1 MRHTRTFCLAAA
13 ATAAAF
19 GLTAC
24 GGAGTGSGAGT
35 KSVSAAS
42 PVTAP
47 KTASVA
53 DAMALV
59 SKQTASDTSAKMTLT
74 ETVPKVGTISSSG
87 SVSTKPLA
95 MDMTMSDPQLTQELG
110 TSSIR
115 MLFSG
120 DTMYMDLG
128 SKSPQG
134 FGGKH
139 WMKLDLASL
148 GTAGQSMS
156 SLMNQSSSQ
165 GPATMVKLISS
176 SGDVRQV
183 GQETVDGQQ
192 TTHYSGVVDVDKL
205 LTETF
210 GADNADLKTVTQQL
224 SSSGVTTETVNMWV
238 NAQNLPVRF
247 QESAS
252 TSAGPMSATVDY
264 SDYSSAPLRIT
275 PPPAGDTVDFAQLL
289 KQAQQP

>member
-24 GGAGTGSGAGT
+24 GGAGTGSTGSVPAAG
-35 KSVSAAS
+35 

-47 KTASVA
+47 KAKAVGVA
-53 DAMALV
+53 AAMALV
-59 SKQTASDTSAKMTLT
+59 SRRTASDTSARMTLT
-74 ETVPKVGTISSSG
+74 ETVPKVGTITSSG
-87 SVSTKPLA
+87 SVSTDPLA

-128 SKSPQG
+128 SISPQG

-148 GTAGQSMS
+148 GTTGQSMS

-165 GPATMVKLISS
+165 DPATMVKLISA
-176 SGDVRQV
+176 SGDVRRV

-192 TTHYSGVVDVDKL
+192 TTHYSGVVDVGEL
-205 LTETF
+205 LTGTL
-210 GADNADLKTVTQQL
+210 GADSTDLRTITQQL
-224 SSSGVTTETVNMWV
+224 SSAGVTTETVNMWV
-238 NAQNLPVRF
+238 NAQSLPVRF
-247 QESAS
+247 QESAN
-252 TSAGPMSATVDY
+252 TSAGPLSATVDY
-264 SDYSSAPLRIT
+264 SDYSSTPLRIT
-275 PPPAGDTVDFAQLL
+275 PPPASDTVDFAQILQQA
-289 KQAQQP
+289 KQG